1 MRCTEKGEPLSQDDQ
16 PADRQ
21 DGSAPGTV
29 HGSPLDRAMPIY
41 YALLMGIGTL
51 AALYLLIA
59 LRGVVLLLFISLI
72 FAAATAKPAAQL
84 QRLHIPEAF
93 AVVLIYFIALAVF
106 GMIIWF
112 VVPPLLSQIAGFG
125 DDLPSYV
132 ERVQSIGRT
141 YDRVRQEYPE
151 LHSFDDQLHDLGGH
165 VVAVAGQRLTALPT
179 QLFAVFLDTLSVV
192 VISIMIVTSRRRL
205 RDLIVLIVGPRYRR
219 QTNDILA
226 QMWEQLGHYVRAKL
240 IVMLIIGSITFVVL
254 YLLNMPF
261 PLLLAIVVALGELIP
276 RVGPWLA
283 RIPLLIFAGFE
294 GITIFILVAVA
305 SVLIENAKGLV
316 ISPFVEGDQLSVHPL
331 LVFISVLVGSALMG
345 AAGAFVAVPAAA
357 MVQIV
362 FNEVIVPWRST
373 QFADAAGE
381 EAASEAARAV
391 RARTEPRVG

>member
-1 MRCTEKGEPLSQDDQ
+1 MMKRTGKGERMPQDDQ
-16 PADRQ
+16 PSDRQ
-21 DGSAPGTV
+21 NDLAPDATRGS
-29 HGSPLDRAMPIY
+29 SLERAMPIY
-41 YALLMGIGTL
+41 YALLMALATL

-59 LRGVVLLLFISLI
+59 LRDVVLLLFISLI

-84 QRLHIPEAF
+84 QRLHIPEALS
-93 AVVLIYFIALAVF
+93 VVLIYLIALAVF
-106 GMIIWF
+106 AVIIWF

-132 ERVQSIGRT
+132 ERIQSIGRT
-141 YDRVRQEYPE
+141 YDRVRQQYPE
-151 LHSFDDQLHDLGGH
+151 LHSFDDQLHDLGGR
-165 VVAVAGQRLTALPT
+165 VVAAAGRRLTALPT
-179 QLFAVFLDTLSVV
+179 QLFALFLDTLSVV
-192 VISIMIVTSRRRL
+192 VISIMIVTSRRRI

-240 IVMLIIGSITFVVL
+240 IVMAIVGSITFVVL

-283 RIPLLIFAGFE
+283 RIPLLIFAAFE
-294 GITIFILVAVA
+294 GLTIFVLVAIA

-331 LVFISVLVGSALMG
+331 LVFISVLVGSSLLG

-357 MVQIV
+357 VLQIL
-362 FNEVIVPWRST
+362 FNEVIVPWRSA
-373 QFADAAGE
+373 QFD
-381 EAASEAARAV
+381 EAAVSDASKAV
-391 RARTEPRVG
+391 RARTEPRTG

>member
-1 MRCTEKGEPLSQDDQ
+1 MPQDDQ

-21 DGSAPGTV
+21 GEGEPSTA
-29 HGSPLDRAMPIY
+29 HGSPIERAMPIY
-41 YALLMGIGTL
+41 YALLMAIGTL

-59 LRGVVLLLFISLI
+59 LRDVVLLLFISLI

-93 AVVLIYFIALAVF
+93 AVALIYLIALATFAV
-106 GMIIWF
+106 IIWF

-151 LHSFDDQLHDLGGH
+151 LHSFDDQLHDLGGR
-165 VVAVAGQRLTALPT
+165 VVAAAGERLTALPT
-179 QLFAVFLDTLSVV
+179 QLFALFLDTLSVV
-192 VISIMIVTSRRRL
+192 VISIMIVTSRHRI
-205 RDLIVLIVGPRYRR
+205 RDLIILMIGPRYRR
-219 QTNDILA
+219 QTNDILT

-240 IVMLIIGSITFVVL
+240 IVMLIVGSITFVVL

-283 RIPLLIFAGFE
+283 RIPLLIFAAFE
-294 GITIFILVAVA
+294 GLTIFILVAIA

-316 ISPFVEGDQLSVHPL
+316 ISPFVEGDQLNVHPL
-331 LVFISVLVGSALMG
+331 LVFIAVLVGSSLLG

-357 MVQIV
+357 VIQIL
-362 FNEVIVPWRST
+362 FNEVIVPWRND
-373 QFADAAGE
+373 QFDEAAAA
-381 EAASEAARAV
+381 EAASEASNAV
-391 RARTEPRVG
+391 RVRTEPRAG

>member
-1 MRCTEKGEPLSQDDQ
+1 MLPDDQ
-16 PADRQ
+16 PSDRQ
-21 DGSAPGTV
+21 DEGEPSTT
-29 HGSPLDRAMPIY
+29 HGSPIERAMPIY
-41 YALLMGIGTL
+41 YALLMAIGTL

-59 LRGVVLLLFISLI
+59 LRGVVLLLFLSLI

-84 QRLHIPEAF
+84 QRLHIPEAL
-93 AVVLIYFIALAVF
+93 AVVLIYLIALAVF
-106 GMIIWF
+106 AMIIWF
-112 VVPPLLSQIAGFG
+112 VLPPLLSQIAGFG

-151 LHSFDDQLHDLGGH
+151 LHSFDDQLHDLGGR
-165 VVAVAGQRLTALPT
+165 VVAAAGRRLTALPT
-179 QLFAVFLDTLSVV
+179 QLFALFLDTLSVV
-192 VISIMIVTSRRRL
+192 VISIMIVTSRRRI
-205 RDLIVLIVGPRYRR
+205 RDLIVLMVGPRYRR

-283 RIPLLIFAGFE
+283 RIPLLIFAAFE
-294 GITIFILVAVA
+294 GLTIFILVAIA

-316 ISPFVEGDQLSVHPL
+316 ISPFVEGDQLNVHPL
-331 LVFISVLVGSALMG
+331 LVFISVLVGSSLLG

-357 MVQIV
+357 VVQIL
-362 FNEVIVPWRST
+362 FNEVIVPWRSDH
-373 QFADAAGE
+373 FDEAAGA
-381 EAASEAARAV
+381 EAASDASKAV
-391 RARTEPRVG
+391 RARTEPRAG